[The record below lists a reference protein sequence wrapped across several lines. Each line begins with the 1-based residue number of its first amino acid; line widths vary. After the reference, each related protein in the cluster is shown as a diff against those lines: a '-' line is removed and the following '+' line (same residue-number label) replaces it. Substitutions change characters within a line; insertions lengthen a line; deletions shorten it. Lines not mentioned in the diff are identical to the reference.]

1 MIFMVGLLESGPAT
15 NILDLEN
22 EAVLNEL
29 IIEWAN
35 LIEPEQLAAVL
46 STLRDCEDSMRQR
59 DIIDRMIRKVF
70 EYSQTCGI
78 TESEW
83 RLKVECKLPKK

>member
-15 NILDLEN
+15 NIIDLEN

-35 LIEPEQLAAVL
+35 LIEPEQLAAVM
-46 STLRDCEDSMRQR
+46 SALRDCDDSMRQR
-59 DIIDRMIRKVF
+59 DIIDRIIRKAF
-70 EYSQTCGI
+70 EYSQTCGL

-83 RLKVECKLPKK
+83 RLKVERKLPKK